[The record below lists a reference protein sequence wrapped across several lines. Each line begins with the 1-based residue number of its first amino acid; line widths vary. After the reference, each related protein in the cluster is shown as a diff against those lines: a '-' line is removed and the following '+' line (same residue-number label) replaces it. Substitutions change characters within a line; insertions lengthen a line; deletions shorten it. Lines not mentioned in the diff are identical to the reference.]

1 MDYIQF
7 TGPIKPLGAST
18 FAVLEDK
25 YVQGG
30 FRVVANQTE
39 LQSLDPTVLKLGM
52 YVSVAEESGKL
63 YHCDSISAGFNE
75 FGDPVA
81 TYTFSAVKLSDLP
94 TATGQTLGGIKVG
107 LGLTVD
113 ADGTLHA
120 PIDVTAATSGQSPM
134 VNATGKV
141 VWRTFEAM
149 ADSATYN
156 YDSEGKLLSIVEIIA
171 DETKT
176 IIYSYNADGTVATI
190 TYKYLGIQRV
200 ETYTYNNGLV
210 STMSAIITQI

>member
-7 TGPIKPLGAST
+7 TGPIKPLGESK
-18 FAVLEDK
+18 FAVVEDSYLK
-25 YVQGG
+25 GG

-39 LQSLDPTVLKLGM
+39 LQSLDPTALKIGM

-63 YHCDSISAGFNE
+63 YHCDSINLGVDE
-75 FGDPVA
+75 FGDPTA
-81 TYTFSAVKLSDLP
+81 TYTFAAMKVADLP
-94 TATGQTLGGIKVG
+94 IASSSILGGIKVG
-107 LGLTVD
+107 SGLTVD

-120 PIDVTAATSGQSPM
+120 SIDVTTAASGQSPM

-156 YDSEGKLLSIVEIIA
+156 YDAEGKLLSIIEVIEG
-171 DETKT
+171 ETKT

-190 TYKYLGIQRV
+190 TYKYLGLQRV
-200 ETYTYNNGLV
+200 ETYTYSKGLV
-210 STMSAIITQI
+210 STMSATITRI